1 MVWSEEQVANLS
13 PCWLS
18 ATRTVPLESSFV
30 SWTTCDASTTSFDVR
45 LRSVS
50 HPSFLFLSTVA
61 GVPPSVRVRHAPSRS
76 SAGSSSRTSWP
87 WTRFV
92 SLLSRPKGVRS
103 QALAR
108 ADEDARRHRPLLLR
122 PFRVPFEREFD
133 PLSNRIRTG
142 FERERS
148 VAPETRP
155 RGDGCGR
162 QRYRGTDVGGREAAW
177 ESWDRRASSHD
188 GTDRRKH
195 VAKVVRWRGRTRVLG
210 RH

>member
-18 ATRTVPLESSFV
+18 ATRTVPLASRFV
-30 SWTTCDASTTSFDVR
+30 SWTTCDASTTSVDVR

-87 WTRFV
+87 WTCFV

-133 PLSNRIRTG
+133 ALSNRVRKG
-142 FERERS
+142 KVGRLRNPAER
-148 VAPETRP
+148 
-155 RGDGCGR
+155 DGCGR
-162 QRYRGTDVGGREAAW
+162 QRYRETDVGGREAAW

-195 VAKVVRWRGRTRVLG
+195 VAKAVRWRGRTRVLG